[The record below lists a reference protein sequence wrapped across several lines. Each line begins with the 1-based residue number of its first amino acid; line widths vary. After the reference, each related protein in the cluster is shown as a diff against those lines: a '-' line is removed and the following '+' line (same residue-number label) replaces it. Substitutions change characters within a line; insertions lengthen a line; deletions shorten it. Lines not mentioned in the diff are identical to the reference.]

1 MGLSIVYISWTNTG
15 FRLLFNIFDSSL
27 IYGIRVEAREY
38 TNFAI
43 LGYLQHAA
51 DNLFSILMIYLF
63 SKEKILALI
72 LGFLILLNFGITASK
87 LLFYF

>member
-51 DNLFSILMIYLF
+51 DNLFPILMIYLF
-63 SKEKILALI
+63 SRGKKK
-72 LGFLILLNFGITASK
+72 FLLL
-87 LLFYF
+87 Y